1 MEIFKD
7 STFVFSKIGYSNSI
21 FGIVFLNKKWYN
33 LNKWSFYEMVNLS
46 FYYER
51 KTKMK
56 INIIPLKKI
65 EIDGKSIELGMKR
78 EQVIGI
84 LGLGELS
91 NRHFF

>member
-1 MEIFKD
+1 
-7 STFVFSKIGYSNSI
+7 
-21 FGIVFLNKKWYN
+21 
-33 LNKWSFYEMVNLS
+33 MVNLS

-56 INIIPLKKI
+56 INIIPLEKI

-84 LGLGELS
+84 LGLGKLMTAKMENIDIGNDKEENFS
-91 NRHFF
+91 GIKTK

>member
-1 MEIFKD
+1 
-7 STFVFSKIGYSNSI
+7 
-21 FGIVFLNKKWYN
+21 
-33 LNKWSFYEMVNLS
+33 MVNLS

-91 NRHFF
+91 NRHFFYDNE

>member
-1 MEIFKD
+1 
-7 STFVFSKIGYSNSI
+7 
-21 FGIVFLNKKWYN
+21 
-33 LNKWSFYEMVNLS
+33 MVNLP

-56 INIIPLKKI
+56 INIIPLEKI

-84 LGLGELS
+84 LGLGKFS
-91 NRHFF
+91 NRHFFYDNDLAIDYDENDFVEFIEFLRGIEGTLMR

>member
-1 MEIFKD
+1 
-7 STFVFSKIGYSNSI
+7 
-21 FGIVFLNKKWYN
+21 
-33 LNKWSFYEMVNLS
+33 MVNLS

-56 INIIPLKKI
+56 INIIPLEKI

-84 LGLGELS
+84 LGLGKLMTAKMDIRIASLKPVSEYIEHQLRKVF
-91 NRHFF
+91 NGTLMR